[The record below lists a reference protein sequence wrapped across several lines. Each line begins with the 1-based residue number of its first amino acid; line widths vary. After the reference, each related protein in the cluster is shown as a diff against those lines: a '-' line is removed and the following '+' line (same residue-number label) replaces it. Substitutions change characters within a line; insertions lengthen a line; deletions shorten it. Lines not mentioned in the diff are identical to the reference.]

1 MCGITGFCY
10 DFKKLDQPI
19 LKICQM
25 LDLINHRG
33 PDKSKVFCS
42 HLYCSGT
49 ARLEIE
55 SIKEGSQ
62 PYFDKNDEIVIN
74 FNGEIFNYKKLIK
87 KYFPNK
93 EIKTEILLLLELFKK
108 KNVSFINEIE
118 GQFAISIF
126 DIKKINSIY
135 LEIAL
140 G

>member
-10 DFKKLDQPI
+10 KFKNLKNPI

-42 HLYCSGT
+42 NLYCSGT

-55 SIKEGSQ
+55 NIKEGTQ
-62 PYFDKNDEIVIN
+62 PYFDKKNEIVIN
-74 FNGEIFNYKKLIK
+74 FNGEIFNYKELIK
-87 KYFPNK
+87 KYFQNK

-108 KNVSFINEIE
+108 KKFFIC
-118 GQFAISIF
+118 
-126 DIKKINSIY
+126 
-135 LEIAL
+135 
-140 G
+140 